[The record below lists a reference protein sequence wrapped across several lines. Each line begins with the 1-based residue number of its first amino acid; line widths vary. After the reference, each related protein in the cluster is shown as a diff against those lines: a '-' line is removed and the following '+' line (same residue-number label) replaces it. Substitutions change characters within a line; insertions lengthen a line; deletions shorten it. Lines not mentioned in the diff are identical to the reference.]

1 MFQYMTI
8 LPKIVKTRQE
18 ELVLLVM
25 LETFHFSTRHDI
37 GDYLCQS
44 LLLIHFGMFLI
55 WQPLLKENQRITWA
69 KSLLFITFTLILVYW
84 VNWFLIT
91 LWLVLLIGFVGGRV
105 TTRRRE
111 RNVYMFVMAFLIFEL
126 LISVVPQMF
135 SISLNKTIYN
145 AYLFGMPLLPLILL
159 ITPNTFSKKSN
170 ETVDILLATTISF
183 LAVILALGSLVLMY
197 HNNTDYIISLIQALI
212 AVGILLVSISWLLS
226 PHSGFGGLSQ
236 LWTTSLLN
244 IGTPFEQW
252 LTNLSDQKQSQ
263 QSPADFL
270 DTAMREL
277 VSLPWIAGATWT
289 GGSTHGI
296 YGELTRYEI
305 HMDIS
310 NHPLT
315 LFTHVAPAGVM
326 SLHCNLLV
334 QLIETFYTAKKHEQ
348 ELAQQAHLHAI
359 YETGARVTHDIK
371 NLLQSLQTLT
381 ALLDTTSD
389 ETRVK
394 SLLLLQKQLPHITQ
408 RLQLALNKLQSPEK
422 KSPDNILATTWWKE
436 MTNRRKESQITF
448 QGIIDIDTL
457 IPEELFSSVV
467 ENLLENAIQKRQVDP
482 DVLITVT
489 LIIESNSIALTV
501 TDTGHAVVEKIIKSI
516 LKEHI
521 ASDNGHGIGL
531 YQAARQAESEDYIL
545 RLTENRDGNVSFMLS
560 KQITNEA

>member
-1 MFQYMTI
+1 MIM
-8 LPKIVKTRQE
+8 LPKIVKARQE
-18 ELVLLVM
+18 ELVLLII
-25 LETFHFSTRHDI
+25 LETFHFATRNDI

-55 WQPLLKENQRITWA
+55 WQPLLKKDHNITWA
-69 KSLLFITFTLILVYW
+69 KSLLFIAFTLIFVYL
-84 VNWFLIT
+84 VNWALIT
-91 LWLVLLIGFVGGRV
+91 LWLVILIGFVGGRV

-111 RNVYMFVMAFLIFEL
+111 RNMYMFVLAFLIFEL
-126 LISVVPQMF
+126 LISVVPQTF
-135 SISLNKTIYN
+135 GLSLNKTIYN
-145 AYLFGMPLLPLILL
+145 AYLFGIPFLPLIFLV
-159 ITPNTFSKKSN
+159 TPSTFTRKYDD
-170 ETVDILLATTISF
+170 TIDILLATTISF

-197 HNNTDYIISLIQALI
+197 HNNTDYIISLIQTLT
-212 AVGILLVSISWLLS
+212 AVGILLISISWLLS
-226 PHSGFGGLSQ
+226 PHSNFSGLSQ
-236 LWTTSLLN
+236 LWTKSLLN
-244 IGTPFEQW
+244 IGTPFELW
-252 LTNLSDQKQSQ
+252 LTNLSEQRQAQ

-296 YGELTRYEI
+296 YGELTRHEI
-305 HMDIS
+305 HLNIS
-310 NHPLT
+310 DQPIT
-315 LFTHVAPAGVM
+315 LFTYVTPADVM

-334 QLIETFYTAKKHEQ
+334 QLIEIFYTAKKQEQ

-371 NLLQSLQTLT
+371 NLLQSLQTMT
-381 ALLDTTSD
+381 TLLDTTSD
-389 ETRVK
+389 ETREK

-408 RLQLALNKLQSPEK
+408 RLQLALNKLQAPENE
-422 KSPDNILATTWWKE
+422 SANDILATTWWKE
-436 MTNRRKESQITF
+436 ITSRRKDSQIKF
-448 QGIIDIDTL
+448 QGVIDKDTL

-467 ENLLENAIQKRQVDP
+467 ENLLENAIQKRQVDA
-482 DVLITVT
+482 DILITVT

-501 TDTGHAVVEKIIKSI
+501 TDTGHAVIEKIRKSI

-531 YQAARQAESEDYIL
+531 YQAARQAESEGYIL

-560 KQITNEA
+560 KQIPK